1 MQFGSDDL
9 KIQKLHDYQFSGFSN
24 EKKNCSNFF
33 KDKKPK
39 TYNVCK
45 LFEGEFSCF
54 VLNLGILI
62 KKIVVNYNT
71 QVVNIRYKKKEVV
84 YREYNHRSP
93 YSLYEIFSIFYRK
106 K

>member
-1 MQFGSDDL
+1 MCANYL
-9 KIQKLHDYQFSGFSN
+9 R
-24 EKKNCSNFF
+24 
-33 KDKKPK
+33 
-39 TYNVCK
+39 
-45 LFEGEFSCF
+45 GEFSCF
-54 VLNLGILI
+54 GAQLRYFN
-62 KKIVVNYNT
+62 KKNVVNYNT